1 MGRQVSEASDGMG
14 WIGVLEVMAGKEST
28 GLGAKRSKRPN
39 NFAAPHTKTQLLGY
53 RFCLGYHNLFMN
65 IRLPPKAV
73 GKKIKADWPEGVK
86 FYAAGQK
93 NIAGN
98 ITMNKTQIKKAYI
111 NASQKLGTM
120 LVAPSARQVQLMLFG
135 IGAVLLVSG
144 LTVEAVAYQERSTY
158 NDDRISEAA
167 DVILTYINGAFGAL
181 VMIACGVAAIL
192 SSAFGQYRAAMG
204 LMVVAVGSFILRS
217 LVNTWFNTAG
227 MKNDV
232 EWAGQQR

>member
-1 MGRQVSEASDGMG
+1 M
-14 WIGVLEVMAGKEST
+14 I
-28 GLGAKRSKRPN
+28 
-39 NFAAPHTKTQLLGY
+39 
-53 RFCLGYHNLFMN
+53 
-65 IRLPPKAV
+65 
-73 GKKIKADWPEGVK
+73 
-86 FYAAGQK
+86 
-93 NIAGN
+93 
-98 ITMNKTQIKKAYI
+98 KTQIKKTYI
-111 NASQKLGTM
+111 NACQKLGTI

-144 LTVEAVAYQERSTY
+144 LMVEAGAQTQGQYLDRASY
-158 NDDRISEAA
+158 NDDRVSEAA

-217 LVNTWFNTAG
+217 LVNTWFNTSG

-232 EWAGQQR
+232 EWGGNN